1 MYNVS
6 CVQQNEES
14 YDCLFPNLLLND
26 IHFWAN
32 WSMSR
37 KCKLVES
44 LKEVSH
50 NERQREEEEKERSRH
65 WFDP

>member
-6 CVQQNEES
+6 GVQQSEES
-14 YDCLFPNLLLND
+14 YDYLFANLLLID

-44 LKEVSH
+44 S
-50 NERQREEEEKERSRH
+50 ERSL
-65 WFDP
+65 P